1 MYKWPGIG
9 QNAEGQ
15 PGFLLRVLDLVK
27 AEATQI
33 SAMDK
38 APIKTQLVPLMI
50 SLGTPQTAKLQS
62 QIGKGWGYIISLDFP
77 DDWEGL
83 CDELQLPILYSNDG
97 DLSFVPMSSIAK

>member
-1 MYKWPGIG
+1 M
-9 QNAEGQ
+9 
-15 PGFLLRVLDLVK
+15 LRVLDLVK

-38 APIKTQLVPLMI
+38 APIKSQLVPLMI

-77 DDWEGL
+77 NDWEGF
-83 CDELQLPILYSNDG
+83 CDELANSLQTILSSTMVFWQLSILYSN